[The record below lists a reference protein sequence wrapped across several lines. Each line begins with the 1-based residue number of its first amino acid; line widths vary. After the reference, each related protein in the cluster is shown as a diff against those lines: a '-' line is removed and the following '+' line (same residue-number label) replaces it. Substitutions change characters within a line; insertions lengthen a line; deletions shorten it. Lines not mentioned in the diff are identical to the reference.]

1 METTSL
7 VQLLARVLSPGVMP
21 AAAGF
26 GHGGKGKLTLAPWL
40 PSSSLLQMTDL
51 FQAKEFIL
59 ALKTHLDP
67 KPVSSCSPHTS
78 PHQGGQG
85 TRASTSVAGGA
96 GREPANSLY

>member
-1 METTSL
+1 METMSL
-7 VQLLARVLSPGVMP
+7 AQLLARVLSPGVMP

-85 TRASTSVAGGA
+85 TRASTGVAGGA